1 MKNNKDIIRIEFSQ
15 TELIVILILSFLFY
29 IAAILLW
36 KQNTIDN
43 EIVIHFNYTYK
54 NDMYFNLAKMF
65 SRYGMS
71 FIAILYSLIIYL
83 SFRKHELEIVRPLY
97 FLIIISFFLTTLG
110 GDLLKELIDKARP
123 VISLSGQVSIMQ
135 ITATPAFPSGHAAK
149 SMALALPFFLLAPRN
164 NNLLLATKIILLIT
178 ASFVCFSR
186 IALQAHFLSDV
197 LAGIGTALFFIPFA
211 VLLTNKFY
219 NKLKVDEVKLTLLS
233 KRFVIIFIVFAV
245 ILGFM

>member
-1 MKNNKDIIRIEFSQ
+1 MKNNKDIIRIDFSQ
-15 TELIVILILSFLFY
+15 TKLIVILILSILFY

-43 EIVIHFNYTYK
+43 EIVIHFNYVYK
-54 NDMYFNLAKMF
+54 NDMYLNLAKMF

-71 FIAILYSLIIYL
+71 FIAILYSLIILL
-83 SFRKHELEIVRPLY
+83 SFRKQELEIVRPLY

-123 VISLSGQVSIMQ
+123 VISLSGQVAIKQ
-135 ITATPAFPSGHAAK
+135 ISVTPAFPSGHAAK
-149 SMALALPFFLLAPRN
+149 SMALALPFFLLVPRK
-164 NNLLLATKIILLIT
+164 NNLLLAAKIILLIT

-197 LAGIGTALFFIPFA
+197 LAGIGTALFIIPFA

-233 KRFVIIFIVFAV
+233 KRLTIIFIVFAV
-245 ILGFM
+245 ILGLM

>member
-15 TELIVILILSFLFY
+15 RMLIAILILSVLFY

-43 EIVIHFNYTYK
+43 KIVIHFNYVYK

-71 FIAILYSLIIYL
+71 FIAILYSLIIYM

-97 FLIIISFFLTTLG
+97 FLIIISFILSTLG
-110 GDLLKELIDKARP
+110 GDLLKEMIDKARP
-123 VISLSGQVSIMQ
+123 VISLSGQVAIEQ
-135 ITATPAFPSGHAAK
+135 ISESPAFPSGHAAK
-149 SMALALPFFLLAPRN
+149 SMALSLPFVLLASRK
-164 NNLLLATKIILLIT
+164 NNLIFAAKIILLTT
-178 ASFVCFSR
+178 AFFVCFSR

-233 KRFVIIFIVFAV
+233 KRLTIIFILFAV
-245 ILGFM
+245 ILSLI